1 MPFVRRKRGQVLVV
15 HNHRDDGK
23 IRQEI
28 LHRFAAPAEL
38 EAALGADFEQW
49 QRLMTWRHPGL
60 RWSWKRTREALDR
73 ALAEWSA
80 EPASAS
86 QRRDDKLTR
95 EARGLLG
102 DLEALT
108 RARPADRKIIR
119 DLIPTLS
126 ALRQTIDRLA
136 EPRPAPRAPT
146 PADMPTEADEVFDAG
161 MEHWW
166 VGERTE
172 AKRFFKRALRL
183 DPLHA
188 DAHNHLAID
197 ALDAGRL
204 DVAERHLDQARRGG
218 ERALDPTTGDARWD
232 MIEHRPYLRALMN
245 LALLRRRQ
253 ERYPDAL
260 RLHQQL
266 AALDPALAFS
276 LGSLIA
282 DELHRQGQL
291 DGAAEHYERHLD
303 DPGCGYSLALLR
315 FQQGR
320 TGAAGIDLVRAFAG
334 NRYIAPMLLG
344 LPWKRLQAG
353 QRSSFE
359 EPERASDYLS
369 EHQDLW
375 RAVPDSAA
383 FLARWWNA
391 IPVRQWLDRVAEVTL
406 ALSEATGDARDALTL
421 ERDDLISEATIRDV
435 AETVEPGAAN
445 VPPSS
450 ARLHPIASPDEVRI
464 ERSGDTAIIHFA
476 DARYGAV
483 QFTLGDAADDM
494 SDADVLE
501 LHNDITERKMAAR
514 AAWHYVATEI
524 PPGRPQLERARH
536 GGWEM
541 RGEVVRALIEG
552 HEDGE
557 PRLNID
563 GRIFTLAEIGGLL
576 SRFEGW
582 GLRLTVVP
590 DDEMHEPPE
599 VRVGEPE
606 IEQPF

>member
-15 HNHRDDGK
+15 HNHRDDGR

-28 LHRFAAPAEL
+28 LHRFSAPAEL

-49 QRLMTWRHPGL
+49 QRLMSWRHPEL
-60 RWSWKRTREALDR
+60 RWNWNRTREALDR

-80 EPASAS
+80 EPGSAS
-86 QRRDDKLTR
+86 QRRDDKLSR

-119 DLIPTLS
+119 DLTPTLG

-136 EPRPAPRAPT
+136 EPRPAPRAPK
-146 PADMPTEADEVFDAG
+146 PADMPTQADEVFDAG

-172 AKRFFKRALRL
+172 ARRFFKRALRL

-204 DVAERHLDQARRGG
+204 EVAERHLDQARSGG
-218 ERALDPTTGDARWD
+218 ERALDPTTREARWNI
-232 MIEHRPYLRALMN
+232 IEHRPYLRALMN

-253 ERYPDAL
+253 ERHPEAL

-266 AALDPALAFS
+266 VRLDPDLDFT
-276 LGSLIA
+276 LGPLIA
-282 DELHRQGQL
+282 DELHRQGHL
-291 DGAAEHYERHLD
+291 DRAAEQYERHLD
-303 DPGCGYSLALLR
+303 DPACGYSLALLR

-353 QRSSFE
+353 RRPTAE
-359 EPERASDYLS
+359 EPERASDYLR

-375 RAVPDSAA
+375 RAVPGSAA
-383 FLARWWNA
+383 FLGHWWNA
-391 IPVRQWLDRVAEVTL
+391 PAVQRWLDRLAEVTL
-406 ALSEATGDARDALTL
+406 TLSDAIGDARATL
-421 ERDDLISEATIRDV
+421 ELEREHLCSEQTIRAI
-435 AETVEPGAAN
+435 AEAVEPGAAN
-445 VPPSS
+445 VPPAPS
-450 ARLHPIASPDEVRI
+450 RLRPIASPDEVRI

-483 QFTLGDAADDM
+483 HLTLGGAGHGM
-494 SDADVLE
+494 SDDDVLE
-501 LHNDITERKMAAR
+501 LHNDITERKIEAR
-514 AAWHYVATEI
+514 DGWHYIATEI
-524 PPGRPQLERARH
+524 PPGRPQVQRARH

-541 RGEVVRALIEG
+541 RGDVVRALIES
-552 HEDGE
+552 HEDRE
-557 PRLNID
+557 VRLNID
-563 GRIFTLAEIGGLL
+563 GRVFTMADLGGLL
-576 SRFEGW
+576 ARFAGW
-582 GLRLTVVP
+582 GLRITVVP
-590 DDEMHEPPE
+590 EDELHEPPE
-599 VRVGEPE
+599 VRVGEPDLE
-606 IEQPF
+606 PSC